1 MANETYTLIQK
12 TTLNASAASITFS
25 SIPQTFTD
33 LVVMCSL
40 RNATA
45 STAQS
50 GWVKFN
56 GSSTGYAHK
65 YLGGDGASASS
76 AGDAAATRIYI
87 GQVDGATATANTFAN
102 VSIYIPNYTSANYKS
117 VSIDGV
123 QETNATT
130 AYATLSAGLWSNTAA
145 ITSISLETTAGDY
158 VQYSSAS
165 LYGVA
170 KFGVTPVAGPKA
182 SGGDIIT
189 NDGTYWIHQF
199 LNSGTF
205 TPNRTLSCD
214 YLVVAG
220 GGSGGNGNGAGGGA
234 GGLRSTVTATGGGG
248 SLESPLSLTAQ
259 AYTVTIGAGGAA
271 RGATAGN
278 GNVGNNSVFATITSD
293 GGGFGGGNNNNIGSV
308 GGNGGSGGGSSAGVP
323 TAAGGT
329 ATANQG
335 FNGATTVSHG
345 SGAAGGGGGA
355 GAVGSTNSSGTGGA
369 GGVGGATSISGSSV
383 TYAGGGGGGGNP
395 TGGTGGAGG
404 GGNGGI
410 TGSTAGAAN
419 TGGGGGGNN
428 GNGTTTA
435 GGSGIVIIRYAM

>member
-1 MANETYTLIQK
+1 MADETYTLIQK
-12 TTLNASAASITFS
+12 TTVTSAGAS
-25 SIPQTFTD
+25 SISFTNIPQNFTD

-130 AYATLSAGLWSNTAA
+130 AYATLSAGLWSNTDA
-145 ITSISLETTAGDY
+145 ITSISLETTAGNY

-170 KFGVTPVAGPKA
+170 KFGVNPVAGPKA

-205 TPNRTLSCD
+205 TPSQTLSTE
-214 YLVVAG
+214 YLIVAG
-220 GGSGGNGNGAGGGA
+220 GG
-234 GGLRSTVTATGGGG
+234 
-248 SLESPLSLTAQ
+248 
-259 AYTVTIGAGGAA
+259 
-271 RGATAGN
+271 
-278 GNVGNNSVFATITSD
+278 
-293 GGGFGGGNNNNIGSV
+293 GGGFD
-308 GGNGGSGGGSSAGVP
+308 
-323 TAAGGT
+323 
-329 ATANQG
+329 
-335 FNGATTVSHG
+335 
-345 SGAAGGGGGA
+345 AGGGGGA
-355 GAVGSTNSSGTGGA
+355 GGYRNFTSQSLTAATSYTATIGAGGAGSVITTSKGTNGTNSSFSTNTSSGGGGGGSSSAIVGAGASGGSGGGGRANGYAGGSGDSGGYTPDEGYAGGTSGNPAAGAGGGGSSAVGQNSTTTGTGGN
-369 GGVGGATSISGSSV
+369 GGAATSSSITGSSV
-383 TYAGGGGGGGNP
+383 NYAGGGGGAVNAA
-395 TGGTGGAGG
+395 TGGGAGAG
-404 GGNGGI
+404 TSG
-410 TGSTAGAAN
+410 AGAGGTTVRGAGSAATVN
-419 TGGGGGGNN
+419 LGGGGGG
-428 GNGTTTA
+428 GGDGLAGGA